1 MRTIFGK
8 FAISY
13 TRDKKSAKRRCPPA
27 ASHLWCI
34 ACCATMMA
42 IAWAGCSGPD
52 SPSPH
57 DAVLIRT
64 DQETVTQAQ
73 FERAFEA
80 ARIAYSDDRSVDP
93 QIIENARLRLLNQMT
108 EEVIIDRRAKEL
120 GISLDDNELEAA
132 IQAIKKDY
140 PEDEFEQMLL
150 ESAIPYSLWKD
161 RLRVRLLMEKVV
173 NQELVQPV
181 NITVQDIEAYYK
193 AHENDYAVNDE
204 NPPEMEE
211 LKRHIVEQLR
221 LEKVEAAY
229 PQWMDGLRARYGV
242 EINWELWEQFQ
253 HPDAG
258 SSGQGKE

>member
-13 TRDKKSAKRRCPPA
+13 THDGKSAKRCSPPA
-27 ASHLWCI
+27 ASHVWGI
-34 ACCATMMA
+34 VCCATMMA

-52 SPSPH
+52 SPSPQ

-173 NQELVQPV
+173 DKELVQPV

-193 AHENDYAVNDE
+193 AHEE
-204 NPPEMEE
+204 
-211 LKRHIVEQLR
+211 R
-221 LEKVEAAY
+221 LCR
-229 PQWMDGLRARYGV
+229 Q
-242 EINWELWEQFQ
+242 
-253 HPDAG
+253 
-258 SSGQGKE
+258 